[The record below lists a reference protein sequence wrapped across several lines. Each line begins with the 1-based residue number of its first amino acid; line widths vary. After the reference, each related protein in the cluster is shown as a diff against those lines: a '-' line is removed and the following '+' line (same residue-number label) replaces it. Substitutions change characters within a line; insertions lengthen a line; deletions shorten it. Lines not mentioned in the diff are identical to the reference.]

1 VKVVVFSDFECPFCK
16 RLASVLRAME
26 RRNQEGFAV
35 VHRNFP
41 LASIHPHARSA
52 AIAAECAAKQGRF
65 PQYHDLLF
73 ERQDSLG
80 LIGWTELA
88 RRVRVGDL
96 DQFERCLKSPVVA
109 KELQADSATAE
120 ALQIKGTPLIIV
132 DGWLLQGLP
141 PESRLDS
148 LIFRGRR

>member
-1 VKVVVFSDFECPFCK
+1 
-16 RLASVLRAME
+16 
-26 RRNQEGFAV
+26 
-35 VHRNFP
+35 
-41 LASIHPHARSA
+41 
-52 AIAAECAAKQGRF
+52 
-65 PQYHDLLF
+65 
-73 ERQDSLG
+73 
-80 LIGWTELA
+80 
-88 RRVRVGDL
+88 VRVGDL